1 MTNPLLAHLQDSLF
15 PQCRVGINGFGRIG
29 RAAFRASLERTDL
42 IGKSPV
48 FNLIPTNPSPVV
60 AINHTAPSIDYLLHA
75 IKYDST
81 HGTSR
86 HAADLSIK
94 DDALY
99 FKDRRIELFSQR
111 DPLKLDWKAAGAEY
125 VIESTGKMTTVETAG
140 AHLKSGAKKVVISA
154 PSKDAKTIV
163 VGVNRKEYNPSMN
176 VLSNASCTTNCL
188 APLAK
193 VLNRSFGIDYG
204 MMTTA
209 KKSSTRY
216 VPSTDPPPLLTFI
229 PGRGVGSNIIPT
241 TTGAATAVQLVLP
254 ELAGKFTGVSVRVP
268 VNNVS
273 MVDLTVHLSTPVK
286 SVHDLLL
293 PIREASTGLST
304 LGPLANVLCVND
316 DELVSHDFLG
326 WQYSCIVDSAATVM
340 LNERVFKIIAWYDN
354 EYGYAC
360 RLLDLVMFTHEVD
373 NGKVPTPTASGWQT
387 PTGGHDHAVRV

>member
-1 MTNPLLAHLQDSLF
+1 MTNPLLAHLHDSLI
-15 PQCRVGINGFGRIG
+15 PTCRVGINGFGRIG
-29 RAAFRASLERTDL
+29 RAAFRASLERSDL
-42 IGKSPV
+42 V
-48 FNLIPTNPSPVV
+48 VV

-81 HGTSR
+81 HGTSH

-111 DPLKLDWKAAGAEY
+111 DPLLLDWKAAGAEY

-204 MMTTA
+204 MMTTVHA
-209 KKSSTRY
+209 STSSQPILDGYSKKNRR
-216 VPSTDPPPLLTFI
+216 L
-229 PGRGVGSNIIPT
+229 GRGVGSNIIPT

-273 MVDLTVHLSTPVK
+273 MVDLTVHLSTPVA
-286 SVHDLLL
+286 SVTDLLR
-293 PIREASTGLST
+293 PIREASTGLSS

-373 NGKVPTPTASGWQT
+373 NGKVPTPTASGYQT
-387 PTGGHDHAVRV
+387 PTGAQDLAVEA

>member
-1 MTNPLLAHLQDSLF
+1 MTDPLLAHLQGSLF

-42 IGKSPV
+42 I
-48 FNLIPTNPSPVV
+48 VV

-111 DPLKLDWKAAGAEY
+111 DPLRLYWKAAGAEY
-125 VIESTGKMTTVETAG
+125 VVESTGKMTTVETAG

-193 VLNRSFGIDYG
+193 VHASTSSQPILDGYSKKNR
-204 MMTTA
+204 
-209 KKSSTRY
+209 R
-216 VPSTDPPPLLTFI
+216 L
-229 PGRGVGSNIIPT
+229 GRGVSSNIIPT

-273 MVDLTVHLSTPVK
+273 MVDLTVHLSTPVQ

-387 PTGGHDHAVRV
+387 PTGGHDHAVQV